1 MSTHIWNALNDQ
13 EQKWIQEA
21 MNLSVIEQRR
31 LWMTSE
37 QESLEAV
44 KAAGVQVS
52 YPDKS
57 LFVTKSKSVADK
69 YGQDPLI
76 KSFIEKI
83 KNTN

>member
-1 MSTHIWNALNDQ
+1 MSTHIWKTLSVQ

-21 MNLSVIEQRR
+21 MDFSVIEQRR
-31 LWMTSE
+31 LWLESE

-57 LFVTKSKSVADK
+57 AFAEMSRSVAEQ
-69 YGQDPLI
+69 YAQDPLI
-76 KSFIEKI
+76 KSFIDKI
-83 KNTN
+83 KNTQ

>member
-1 MSTHIWNALNDQ
+1 
-13 EQKWIQEA
+13 

-37 QESLEAV
+37 QESLKAV

-69 YGQDPLI
+69 YGQDP
-76 KSFIEKI
+76 
-83 KNTN
+83 